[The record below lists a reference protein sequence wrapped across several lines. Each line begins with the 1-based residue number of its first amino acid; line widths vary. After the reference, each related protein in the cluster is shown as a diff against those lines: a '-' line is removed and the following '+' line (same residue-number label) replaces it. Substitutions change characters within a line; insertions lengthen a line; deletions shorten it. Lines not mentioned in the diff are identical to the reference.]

1 MNKLSN
7 QISFFTNLKTLI
19 KDNFRNI
26 IIFIFI
32 LLLFFIGQQVYSFF
46 NNQKILKLSILYE
59 EAKNTNSENQF
70 LKDMKNISEDKGF
83 YSYMAKLEI
92 INSKVKNK
100 NYNESY
106 EDYVILLNDSNLN
119 NLYKTSI
126 SINASYN
133 LLNQIDNTKILNLLS
148 YVDQDIDS
156 FAGYYLEIL
165 YLLYN
170 SENDKKNI
178 QITYDQIMNNEN
190 IHPSIKNRVKKINDF
205 EKYK

>member
-119 NLYKTSI
+119 KLYKTSI

>member
-1 MNKLSN
+1 MSKLTN

-32 LLLFFIGQQVYSFF
+32 LFLFFIGQQVYSFF

-119 NLYKTSI
+119 KLYKTSI

-148 YVDQDIDS
+148 YVDQDIDW

>member
-1 MNKLSN
+1 MSKLSN

-32 LLLFFIGQQVYSFF
+32 LFLFFIGQQVYSFF

-106 EDYVILLNDSNLN
+106 EDYVTLLNDSNLN
-119 NLYKTSI
+119 KLYKTSI

-170 SENDKKNI
+170 SENDKKNL

-190 IHPSIKNRVKKINDF
+190 IHPSIKNRVEKINDF

>member
-7 QISFFTNLKTLI
+7 QISFFTNLKILI
-19 KDNFRNI
+19 KDNFKNI

>member
-1 MNKLSN
+1 MC
-7 QISFFTNLKTLI
+7 
-19 KDNFRNI
+19 
-26 IIFIFI
+26 
-32 LLLFFIGQQVYSFF
+32 LLFVLYNH

-119 NLYKTSI
+119 KLYKTSI

-156 FAGYYLEIL
+156 FTGYYLEIL